1 PFFPIRE
8 PFTTYDI
15 ANTPIF
21 HSVKPHAQQSLHT
34 PAGFIR
40 HSVETPVF
48 VCCPFRLW
56 NLGEALLPL
65 FEVAEM
71 GLESPARPLWEIWGC
86 MLCIDST
93 CVTLPSSAYPRD
105 WRSDDPLQGDRRD
118 HCFSQLETWKA

>member
-1 PFFPIRE
+1 MWSILLASNSC
-8 PFTTYDI
+8 I

-40 HSVETPVF
+40 PSVETLVF
-48 VCCPFRLW
+48 LCCWFRLW
-56 NLGEALLPL
+56 NPGEALLPL

-86 MLCIDST
+86 LLCSQTTIK
-93 CVTLPSSAYPRD
+93 
-105 WRSDDPLQGDRRD
+105 
-118 HCFSQLETWKA
+118 FSLSNNTDQKRANNKGINVLFFYSF